1 MRIQLSEEA
10 ALDQRSAITYY
21 SDQNTDLATA
31 FLSDFDSAC
40 DLIIERPEI
49 GRPIRTSNRKVV
61 LQRFPF
67 VLIYKSDG
75 DYLRILAVAHQRRR
89 PEYWKK

>member
-1 MRIQLSEEA
+1 MRIQISEEA
-10 ALDQRSAITYY
+10 ASDLTSAITYY
-21 SDQNTDLATA
+21 SDQNADLAGA
-31 FLSDFDSAC
+31 FFSDFDSAC

-49 GRPIRTSNRKVV
+49 GKPIGTGNRKVV

-67 VLIYKSDG
+67 VLIYKSEG